1 MKILVLSDSHSTLR
15 IMRLAVESLKPNA
28 IVHLGDYFDDGEV
41 IHEENAGIPFYSV
54 PGNCDKYRMF
64 SPQPETLC
72 CMVCGVRI
80 YMTHGHN
87 HYVKQSLYSLLQ
99 DAKASNAQAV
109 LFGHTHVPVCEQ
121 SDGLW
126 ILNPGSCGNGGGT
139 VGLIELE
146 NGEILNCRILH
157 HEDLEALA

>member
-1 MKILVLSDSHSTLR
+1 MKILVLSDSHATLR
-15 IMRLAVESLKPNA
+15 IMRLAVESAKPNA

-41 IHEENAGIPFYSV
+41 IREENACIPFYSV

-64 SPQPETLC
+64 SPRPETLC

-126 ILNPGSCGNGGGT
+126 ILNPGCCGNVGGT
-139 VGLIELE
+139 VGLMEVE
-146 NGEILNCRILH
+146 NGEILNCRILR
-157 HEDLEALA
+157 HEDLEA